1 MMLSASKGLFSV
13 LEFFK
18 NWFGKTS
25 SDSLSPQVQAP
36 ILSAQQIHALGDE
49 VSQMATKSV
58 ANPKASEARKQ
69 GEQASRYLG
78 SGMEYEESRRY
89 EPGDEVRR
97 INWRLMARTG
107 QAYTKLFQEERQESW
122 TLVLDQRQSMRFGT
136 RHHLKVVQA
145 ARAAGFFAWQAQ
157 QSGLPVE
164 GIALSEQV
172 RNSATFEGSGTFER
186 FMEFASVACPPLAV
200 TQESRLYDELLV
212 CQQRLQS
219 GARLI
224 ILSDFKD
231 LDDATLQLLA
241 ALQDKVM
248 IKAVLVYDPVEKQL
262 PSLPGLKLQSLNGEF
277 EVSQLSAQ
285 QAKAYQQ
292 WSSQYF
298 DHKIQRLNQVGVTVV
313 SLSTEDSLQVLNDQL
328 SVGGV
333 YASGS

>member
-1 MMLSASKGLFSV
+1 MMRSASMQWSSV
-13 LEFFK
+13 WQAFK
-18 NWFGKTS
+18 SWFNQGS
-25 SDSLSPQVQAP
+25 SDSLAPQVQAP

-49 VSQMATKSV
+49 VSQMAAKSV

-78 SGMEYEESRRY
+78 SGMEYEESRPY
-89 EPGDEVRR
+89 QPGDEVRR

-107 QAYTKLFQEERQESW
+107 QAYTKLFQEERQENW
-122 TLVLDQRQSMRFGT
+122 TLIIDQRQSMRFGT
-136 RHHLKVVQA
+136 RHRLKVVQA

-172 RNSATFEGSGTFER
+172 RNSATFEGSGAFER

-219 GARLI
+219 GSRLI

-231 LDDATLQLLA
+231 LDEATLQLLA
-241 ALQDKVM
+241 ALQDKIM
-248 IKAVLVYDPVEKQL
+248 IKAVLIYDPVEKQL
-262 PSLPGLKLQSLNGEF
+262 PSLPGLKLQSLNGDF

-285 QAKAYQQ
+285 QAKAYQN
-292 WSSQYF
+292 WSTQYF
-298 DHKIQRLNQVGVTVV
+298 DQKIQRLNQVGVTVV
-313 SLSTEDSLQVLNDQL
+313 SLSTIDSLQVLNDQL
-328 SVGGV
+328 NVGGV
-333 YASGS
+333 YARS

>member
-1 MMLSASKGLFSV
+1 MQWSSVWQSVKSWFSQ
-13 LEFFK
+13 
-18 NWFGKTS
+18 TA
-25 SDSLSPQVQAP
+25 SDSLVSQIQAP

-49 VSQMATKSV
+49 VSQMAGQSV

-89 EPGDEVRR
+89 QPGDEVRR

-107 QAYTKLFQEERQESW
+107 QAYTKLFQEERQENW
-122 TLVLDQRQSMRFGT
+122 TLILDQRQSMRFGT
-136 RHHLKVVQA
+136 RHRLKVVQA
-145 ARAAGFFAWQAQ
+145 ARASGFFAWQAQ
-157 QSGLPVE
+157 QAGLPIE

-172 RNSATFEGSGTFER
+172 RNSATFEGSGAFER

-200 TQESRLYDELLV
+200 AQESRLYDELLV

-219 GARLI
+219 GSRLI

-231 LDDATLQLLA
+231 LDEATLQLLA
-241 ALQDKVM
+241 ALQDKIM
-248 IKAVLVYDPVEKQL
+248 IKAVWVYDPVEKQL
-262 PSLPGLKLQSLNGEF
+262 PSLPGLKLQSLSGDF

-292 WSSQYF
+292 WSTQYF

-313 SLSTEDSLQVLNDQL
+313 SLSTDDSLQILNDQL
-328 SVGGV
+328 NAGGV
-333 YASGS
+333 YAGS

>member
-1 MMLSASKGLFSV
+1 MMRSAAMRFSSIWSFAKSWFSQTSADGLSQ
-13 LEFFK
+13 
-18 NWFGKTS
+18 
-25 SDSLSPQVQAP
+25 QVQAP
-36 ILSAQQIHALGDE
+36 ILSEQQIHALGDE
-49 VSQMATKSV
+49 VSQIVTKPI

-89 EPGDEVRR
+89 QPGDEVRR

-107 QAYTKLFQEERQESW
+107 QAHTKLFQEERQESW
-122 TLVLDQRQSMRFGT
+122 TLLLDQRQSMRFGT
-136 RHHLKVVQA
+136 RQSLKVVQA

-172 RNSATFEGSGTFER
+172 RNSATFEGNGTFER
-186 FMEFASVACPPLAV
+186 FMEFASVPCPPLAV
-200 TQESRLYDELLV
+200 TQEPRLYDELLV

-219 GARLI
+219 GDRLI

-231 LDDATLQLLA
+231 LDEATLQLLA
-241 ALQDKVM
+241 ALQDKIM

-262 PSLPGLKLQSLNGEF
+262 PPLPGLKLQSLNGEF

-292 WSSQYF
+292 WSAQYF

-313 SLSTEDSLQVLNDQL
+313 SLSTVDSLQVLNDQL
-328 SVGGV
+328 NVGGV
-333 YASGS
+333 YARA

>member
-1 MMLSASKGLFSV
+1 MMRNASMRLSSMWASAKS
-13 LEFFK
+13 
-18 NWFGKTS
+18 WFDQAA
-25 SDSLSPQVQAP
+25 SDSLTPQIQAP
-36 ILSAQQIHALGDE
+36 ILSEQQIHALGDE
-49 VSQMATKSV
+49 VSQIVAKPV
-58 ANPKASEARKQ
+58 ANPKASDARKQ

-89 EPGDEVRR
+89 QPGDEVRR

-107 QAYTKLFQEERQESW
+107 QAHTKLFQEERQESW
-122 TLVLDQRQSMRFGT
+122 TLLLDQRQSMRFGT
-136 RHHLKVVQA
+136 RHYLKVVQA

-164 GIALSEQV
+164 GIALSEQI
-172 RNSATFEGSGTFER
+172 RNSATFEGNGTFER

-219 GARLI
+219 GDRLI

-241 ALQDKVM
+241 ALQDKIM
-248 IKAVLVYDPVEKQL
+248 IKAVLIYDPVEKQL

-285 QAKAYQQ
+285 QSKAYQQ
-292 WSSQYF
+292 WSEQYF

-313 SLSTEDSLQVLNDQL
+313 SLSTVDSLQVLNDQL
-328 SVGGV
+328 HVGGV
-333 YASGS
+333 YARS

>member
-1 MMLSASKGLFSV
+1 MMRSASIRLSSIWSFVKGGFGSV
-13 LEFFK
+13 
-18 NWFGKTS
+18 S
-25 SDSLSPQVQAP
+25 SDSLIPQVQAP
-36 ILSAQQIHALGDE
+36 ILSEQQIHALGDE
-49 VSQMATKSV
+49 VSQIVTKPV

-78 SGMEYEESRRY
+78 SGMEYEESRPY
-89 EPGDEVRR
+89 QPGDEVRR

-107 QAYTKLFQEERQESW
+107 QAHTKLFQEERQESW
-122 TLVLDQRQSMRFGT
+122 TLLLDQRQSMRFGT
-136 RHHLKVVQA
+136 RHCLKVVQA

-164 GIALSEQV
+164 GIALSEQI

-186 FMEFASVACPPLAV
+186 FMEFASVACPPMAV

-219 GARLI
+219 GDRLI

-241 ALQDKVM
+241 ALQDKIM
-248 IKAVLVYDPVEKQL
+248 IKAVLVYDPVEKEL
-262 PSLPGLKLQSLNGEF
+262 PSLSGLKLQSLNGEF

-285 QAKAYQQ
+285 QMKAYQQ

-298 DHKIQRLNQVGVTVV
+298 DHKIQRLNHVGVTVV
-313 SLSTEDSLQVLNDQL
+313 SLSTVDSLQVLNDQL

-333 YASGS
+333 YAGS